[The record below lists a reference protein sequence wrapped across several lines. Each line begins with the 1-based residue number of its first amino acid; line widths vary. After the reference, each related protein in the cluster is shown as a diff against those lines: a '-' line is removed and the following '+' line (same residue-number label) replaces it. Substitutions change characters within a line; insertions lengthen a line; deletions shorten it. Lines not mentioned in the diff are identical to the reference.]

1 MVVPISIVITSYNR
15 EKLLGSAIESILR
28 QTWPDFEL
36 LIWDDGSTDNSLAIA
51 HKYAQED
58 PRVRIIAAK
67 HQGRVPALQ
76 AGIAA
81 TQGQYLAWIDS
92 DDLLA
97 PTALEETLVV
107 LAANS
112 KAGMVYTDYWH
123 LHNNGKVLGYGQ
135 RTQVAYSPH
144 QLLTNFMTF
153 HFRLIRRAVFEEVG
167 GIDSQ
172 SLYTEDYDLCL
183 RLSEAT
189 EIKHLAKPLYYYRS
203 NPESFSYQKRA
214 EQIYATYGATL
225 RALKRRGLR
234 DRYEA
239 VIKTKGFGCQMEA
252 WLGLRPIKNAVKQFY
267 TLPIKFLKT
276 NASFSFFSTLL
287 TTLCLTTTF
296 NAQAQTINSAS
307 DGTGTIINQTGN
319 QFNIQGGSLSGN
331 GGNLF
336 HSFQDFGLSASQTA
350 NFLSQPGINNILGR
364 VVGGNASVINGL
376 IQITGSNANLFLMN
390 PAGMVF
396 GSNAQL
402 NVPGSFSAT
411 TATGIGFEGGTFN
424 SVGTNDYNSLV
435 GNPNAFVFNSLQPGA
450 IINAGDLAVSEG
462 NNLSLIGG
470 TVASTGTLQA
480 QGGNVT
486 ISAVPGSSRVRINQA
501 GHILGLEIEPP
512 TNSQGDPVPIN
523 PLMLP
528 ELLTGSNAGETG
540 LEVNAQGE
548 AQLSNSDTT
557 VGVGDVAANQLTA
570 ESATLAAAS
579 NLTLVESNLQTTGDL
594 DLKAKD
600 TVYARDSANQPL
612 QIKAGGNLYIQGDKA
627 IDILA
632 LQHSQT
638 PFVSG
643 GDLSLVS
650 DGLISGDAHYLSGGK
665 FSILN
670 LQGDGGN
677 FVSFYDPIIS
687 STGDVTFG
695 NYTGVSL
702 KVETLGSINGG
713 NIIINGADTPGA
725 IPTSD
730 PHFTILTTGNGALVL
745 QAGKATIPDL
755 DNTANTP
762 QTTGGTTFNGSGT
775 PTTGSINVG
784 DIDVGFDGF
793 THYGGPVII
802 EATGNVQTGNISTF
816 NNDDFVV
823 GSDLRGDITITT
835 TGNITTGAIDSSTNL
850 NFPSN
855 DQSFG
860 GDINLIAG
868 GQITT
873 GDINSSAVTETFGG
887 AEATGGN
894 VTLTAGTTLT
904 TGTINA
910 SALAQ
915 ENDGGGPTLAR
926 GGNVILTGGST
937 PGSNIIFGGIDT
949 TAIGILGL
957 GGNQGFGGQVTVTA
971 SNGTVR
977 GLLGGNTVATGG
989 TTQGGDVSITH
1000 DGGPDNEPFSIG
1012 DASTNGLAGDIN
1024 TGTSLLDTGAFPVLP
1039 NGGVAAG
1046 TPTDITITSINTPP
1060 TLTANSL
1067 TGALQDQPFTFTFAD
1082 LNPIT
1087 GDVNS
1092 DNLTSITIVSI
1103 DAGILT
1109 VNGVTATA
1117 GTVISSGDTLVY
1129 TPPAG
1134 TTGSVNGFTISV
1146 SDGISST
1153 QQPVSIDVAT
1163 IAVDDP
1169 VPDDILPEETPLP
1182 KVNFDQPVPQLQ
1194 IDPIIQQLEKK
1205 FTEDFENYFGEEDD
1219 NEITS
1224 LDEAKDILRSINRET
1239 GVKPALIYAAFF
1251 PAELAAPSENKGD
1264 KQQSKSN
1271 NLKFPPQEDDQL
1283 ELVLL
1288 TAEGKIL
1295 RKPIR
1300 GITRAKVQQVA
1311 KTFRRTI
1318 TNPSRPNA
1326 YLVPSQQLYQWL
1338 LAPLEE
1344 ELQAQGINNLAFILD
1359 AGIRSIPVAALHD
1372 GEQFVLE
1379 KYSLGLMPSLSLT
1392 DTRYVDV
1399 KNMEVLAMGT
1409 ETFSDLPDLPAVP
1422 IEIKTIANNLW
1433 PGKSLLGDKFTPGN
1447 LKSERANVPFGII
1460 HLATHAEFNA
1470 GKPNNS
1476 YIQFWDQKI
1485 SLDQLRQLGLNKP
1498 AVELMVL
1505 SACRT
1510 AVGSVE
1516 SELGFAGLANQA
1528 GVKSALGSLWTV
1540 SDEGTLGF
1548 MATLYEQLKVAPIKA
1563 EALRQAQLAM
1573 IRGEVKLQDGKLIT
1587 PEIEIPLPENLAALG
1602 DENLNHPYYWSAFT
1616 MIGSP
1621 W

>member
-112 KAGMVYTDYWH
+112 NAGMVYTDYWD

-528 ELLTGSNAGETG
+528 ELLTGSDVGETG

-650 DGLISGDAHYLSGGK
+650 DGFISGDAHYLSGGK

-730 PHFTILTTGNGALVL
+730 PHFTILTTGNGGLVL
-745 QAGKATIPDL
+745 QAGKTSL

-793 THYGGPVII
+793 THYGGPLII
-802 EATGNVQTGNISTF
+802 EATGDVQTGAVNTF
-816 NNDDFVV
+816 NTDDF
-823 GSDLRGDITITT
+823 GLINS
-835 TGNITTGAIDSSTNL
+835 
-850 NFPSN
+850 
-855 DQSFG
+855 G
-860 GDINLIAG
+860 GDINISSTTGSIVTGNINSYADIEYPADDMSFGGNVTLNAG
-868 GQITT
+868 GSIST
-873 GDINSSAVTETFGG
+873 GNINSYANNSYANTF
-887 AEATGGN
+887 AYADYRATGGN
-894 VTLTAGTTLT
+894 VA
-904 TGTINA
+904 
-910 SALAQ
+910 
-915 ENDGGGPTLAR
+915 
-926 GGNVILTGGST
+926 
-937 PGSNIIFGGIDT
+937 
-949 TAIGILGL
+949 
-957 GGNQGFGGQVTVTA
+957 
-971 SNGTVR
+971 
-977 GLLGGNTVATGG
+977 
-989 TTQGGDVSITH
+989 
-1000 DGGPDNEPFSIG
+1000 
-1012 DASTNGLAGDIN
+1012 
-1024 TGTSLLDTGAFPVLP
+1024 
-1039 NGGVAAG
+1039 
-1046 TPTDITITSINTPP
+1046 
-1060 TLTANSL
+1060 
-1067 TGALQDQPFTFTFAD
+1067 
-1082 LNPIT
+1082 
-1087 GDVNS
+1087 
-1092 DNLTSITIVSI
+1092 
-1103 DAGILT
+1103 
-1109 VNGVTATA
+1109 
-1117 GTVISSGDTLVY
+1117 
-1129 TPPAG
+1129 
-1134 TTGSVNGFTISV
+1134 
-1146 SDGISST
+1146 
-1153 QQPVSIDVAT
+1153 
-1163 IAVDDP
+1163 
-1169 VPDDILPEETPLP
+1169 
-1182 KVNFDQPVPQLQ
+1182 
-1194 IDPIIQQLEKK
+1194 
-1205 FTEDFENYFGEEDD
+1205 
-1219 NEITS
+1219 
-1224 LDEAKDILRSINRET
+1224 
-1239 GVKPALIYAAFF
+1239 
-1251 PAELAAPSENKGD
+1251 
-1264 KQQSKSN
+1264 
-1271 NLKFPPQEDDQL
+1271 
-1283 ELVLL
+1283 
-1288 TAEGKIL
+1288 
-1295 RKPIR
+1295 
-1300 GITRAKVQQVA
+1300 
-1311 KTFRRTI
+1311 
-1318 TNPSRPNA
+1318 
-1326 YLVPSQQLYQWL
+1326 
-1338 LAPLEE
+1338 
-1344 ELQAQGINNLAFILD
+1344 
-1359 AGIRSIPVAALHD
+1359 
-1372 GEQFVLE
+1372 
-1379 KYSLGLMPSLSLT
+1379 
-1392 DTRYVDV
+1392 
-1399 KNMEVLAMGT
+1399 
-1409 ETFSDLPDLPAVP
+1409 
-1422 IEIKTIANNLW
+1422 
-1433 PGKSLLGDKFTPGN
+1433 
-1447 LKSERANVPFGII
+1447 
-1460 HLATHAEFNA
+1460 
-1470 GKPNNS
+1470 
-1476 YIQFWDQKI
+1476 
-1485 SLDQLRQLGLNKP
+1485 
-1498 AVELMVL
+1498 
-1505 SACRT
+1505 
-1510 AVGSVE
+1510 
-1516 SELGFAGLANQA
+1516 
-1528 GVKSALGSLWTV
+1528 
-1540 SDEGTLGF
+1540 
-1548 MATLYEQLKVAPIKA
+1548 
-1563 EALRQAQLAM
+1563 
-1573 IRGEVKLQDGKLIT
+1573 
-1587 PEIEIPLPENLAALG
+1587 
-1602 DENLNHPYYWSAFT
+1602 
-1616 MIGSP
+1616 
-1621 W
+1621 